1 MYKRF
6 FRLRESPFNVT
17 PDPRFLYMGPSYRDG
32 LAYLK
37 YGIREKKG
45 FLVLTG
51 EVGTGKTTL
60 IRALAQELAPEVV
73 MSVVLNTRVTPKQLL
88 TLAARDFGLERSWR
102 ESKVE
107 LIADLTDF
115 LLTQANAGRTCV
127 LVVDEAHNMGPQLLE
142 ELRLLSNVETDR
154 QKLLQ
159 IVMVGQPELMS
170 TLSLSSV
177 RQIRQRIP
185 GSFNIKPLCK
195 DEVQSYVSMRLSVAG
210 ADPNWLRFTGGAFDA
225 IYSTTRGIPRLIN
238 ILCDRALLVAYV
250 GERREIGPDG
260 VSEAV
265 RDLDW
270 GVREGDRY
278 LSQAAA
284 GV

>member
-1 MYKRF
+1 MYESF
-6 FRLRESPFNVT
+6 FRLRECPFNVT

-60 IRALAQELAPEVV
+60 IRALAQELAPEAV

-88 TLAARDFGLERSWR
+88 TLAAQDFGLERSWR
-102 ESKVE
+102 SSKVE
-107 LIADLTDF
+107 LIVELSEF
-115 LLTQANAGRTCV
+115 LLAQANAGRSCV
-127 LVVDEAHNMGPQLLE
+127 LVVDEAHNMGAQLLE

-159 IVMVGQPELMS
+159 IVMVGQPELLS
-170 TLSLSSV
+170 TLSLPSV

-185 GSFNIKPLCK
+185 GSFHIKPLCE
-195 DEVQSYVSMRLSVAG
+195 DEVESYVSTRLTVAG
-210 ADPNWLRFTGGAFDA
+210 ADPSWLNFTPDAFEA
-225 IYSTTRGIPRLIN
+225 IHSTTSGIPRLIN
-238 ILCDRALLVAYV
+238 ILCDRALLVAFV
-250 GERREIGPDG
+250 GEKREIGSDG
-260 VSEAV
+260 VLEAV
-265 RDLDW
+265 QDLSW
-270 GVREGDRY
+270 ATCEGDRY
-278 LSQAAA
+278 LSQVGAET
-284 GV
+284 